1 MWKDIRKMSREEI
14 LEELE
19 ALKKVREL
27 SIRVDVDKLLNEEL
41 DLEPLQKVNLTMS
54 PNGALYRRIN
64 GFLPELMEKIFK
76 ERSFYKKKMLAAKQ
90 QYEKTPTKELEKE
103 IARCNNIQMARK
115 IQLNSAYG
123 SIGNEFFRY
132 FKLANAEAITLSGQV
147 AIRWIENRMNQYLNK
162 ILKTENI
169 DYIIASDTDSVVGST
184 GVYVNGEKIEIER
197 LYENV
202 CHSGNLVCKRDND
215 DYVHNVSNLNLYTKS
230 YDGNFLVEDKIIH
243 IMRHRVKKKLY
254 KIEVNENEIILTE
267 DHSLVVERNGELISI
282 KPYEVNENDIF
293 INISD
298 TGKCLKTVY
307 KNEKT

>member
-1 MWKDIRKMSREEI
+1 MEI
-14 LEELE
+14 DYSKISTEEL
-19 ALKKVREL
+19 KKLRQTCIKNI
-27 SIRVDVDKLLNEEL
+27 SKC
-41 DLEPLQKVNLTMS
+41 T
-54 PNGALYRRIN
+54 
-64 GFLPELMEKIFK
+64 
-76 ERSFYKKKMLAAKQ
+76 
-90 QYEKTPTKELEKE
+90 
-103 IARCNNIQMARK
+103 NNQMARK
-115 IQLNSAYG
+115 IQLNSLYG
-123 SIGNEFFRY
+123 SIGNAYFRY
-132 FKLANAEAITLSGQV
+132 YKLANAEAITLSGQV
-147 AIRWIENRMNQYLNK
+147 AIRWIENKMNEYLNK
-162 ILKTENI
+162 ILKTEND

-184 GVYVNGEKIEIER
+184 EVYVNGKKIEIER

-202 CHSGNLVCKRDND
+202 CHSGNLVCKRDID

-230 YDGNFLVEDKIIH
+230 YDGNLLVEDKIIH

-282 KPYEVNENDIF
+282 KPYEVNVNDIF